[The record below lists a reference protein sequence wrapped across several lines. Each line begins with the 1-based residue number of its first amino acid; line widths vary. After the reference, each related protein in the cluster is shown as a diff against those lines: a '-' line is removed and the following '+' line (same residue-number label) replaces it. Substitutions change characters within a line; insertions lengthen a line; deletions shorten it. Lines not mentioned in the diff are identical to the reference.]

1 MPFARHKLRDNEVY
15 ARVDANGDLIKDSTG
30 RVDVVYKPV
39 NGAKLYR
46 AGASNLVPL
55 GGATVEI
62 EPAAAD
68 DDSKKKTSTPAAA
81 PVMATGTIHVW
92 TDGACTGNPGPAG
105 LGVVYI
111 DGKERQE
118 LSEFLGEG
126 TNNIAELTAI
136 ERGLQLVQD
145 RTRPVAVYTDSSY
158 SIGVVS
164 KNWKAKA
171 NVELVA
177 RIRALAKQFK
187 QLSFVK
193 VAGHSG
199 IPENE
204 RTDELATG
212 AVARRR

>member
-1 MPFARHKLRDNEVY
+1 MDPHDRD
-15 ARVDANGDLIKDSTG
+15 R
-30 RVDVVYKPV
+30 
-39 NGAKLYR
+39 
-46 AGASNLVPL
+46 
-55 GGATVEI
+55 
-62 EPAAAD
+62 
-68 DDSKKKTSTPAAA
+68 
-81 PVMATGTIHVW
+81 
-92 TDGACTGNPGPAG
+92 PAG

-118 LSEFLGEG
+118 LSEYLGEG

-145 RTRPVAVYTDSSY
+145 RSRPVAVYTDSSY

-177 RIRALAKQFK
+177 RIRALAAQFK
-187 QLSFVK
+187 QLTFVK

-199 IPENE
+199 IVENE

-212 AVARRR
+212 AVRRGR

>member
-15 ARVDANGDLIKDSTG
+15 ARVDANGDLVKDSTG

-55 GGATVEI
+55 GGATVDI

-68 DDSKKKTSTPAAA
+68 DDKPKKSAGGAA
-81 PVMATGTIHVW
+81 PSMAAGTIHVW

-118 LSEFLGEG
+118 LSEYLGEG

-145 RTRPVAVYTDSSY
+145 RSRPVAVYTDSSY

-177 RIRALAKQFK
+177 RIRALAAQFK
-187 QLSFVK
+187 QLTFVK

-199 IPENE
+199 IVENE

-212 AVARRR
+212 AVRRGR